1 MRVEFIS
8 TATKS
13 PRQLR
18 QSLSAQGRS
27 AVDLEAGLYSYTT
40 LLAKLKAIRSES
52 ARMPAVLLTD
62 CHPDNLDGLKL
73 LNLHQDHDLEDV
85 TLYAMVEVADA

>member
-18 QSLSAQGRS
+18 QNLKAQGHS
-27 AVDLEAGLYSYTT
+27 SVELEAGLYNFTT

-62 CHPDNLDGLKL
+62 CHPDNLDGLKR
-73 LNLHQDHDLEDV
+73 LNLHQDLDLEGV
-85 TLYAMVEVADA
+85 TLYAMVEVAK

>member
-8 TATKS
+8 TAAKS

-18 QSLSAQGRS
+18 QSLHAQGRN
-27 AVDLEAGLYSYTT
+27 AVELEAGLYSFST

-52 ARMPAVLLTD
+52 ATMPAVLLTD
-62 CHPDNLDGLKL
+62 CHPDNLDGLKRL
-73 LNLHQDHDLEDV
+73 HLNQDTDLEGV
-85 TLYAMVEVADA
+85 TLYAMVEVADV

>member
-8 TATKS
+8 TATRS

-18 QSLSAQGRS
+18 QSLRAQGRS
-27 AVDLEAGLYSYTT
+27 AVEVEAGLYSFAT

-52 ARMPAVLLTD
+52 TTMPAVLLTD
-62 CHPDNLDGLKL
+62 CHPDNLEGLRS